1 MMDYKTLK
9 HSENGMPDWNGFLG
23 PILQVAREKEIWK
36 RLELIQDVLKE
47 AKLPEQLTSLRYTS
61 KWYDSVTPYRI
72 NWALSDLKISGLLN
86 SPKRGMYQITDLGRE
101 ISSKYGLNI
110 TRELVYSQPA
120 YIEHQKKLQEKSSN
134 DEEVSEEETFELTD
148 TDPYKFEHMM
158 VQF

>member
-1 MMDYKTLK
+1 M
-9 HSENGMPDWNGFLG
+9 
-23 PILQVAREKEIWK
+23 
-36 RLELIQDVLKE
+36 
-47 AKLPEQLTSLRYTS
+47 
-61 KWYDSVTPYRI
+61 
-72 NWALSDLKISGLLN
+72 KISGLLN

-110 TRELVYSQPA
+110 TRKLVYSQSA

-158 VQF
+158 VQLLNQRGTKELMVNPWLLKNQMMMELMG